1 LGGLRAELGV
11 DFCIVNGENAAD
23 GRGITGKNADRLL
36 AAGADVITLGNW
48 TWGQPGFAAYLAHAE
63 RIARPANLAP
73 GAPGTGLV
81 IHRGVAVINLLG
93 QMTLNPFE
101 SPFVAADRLVEAARA
116 QTPVI
121 VVDFHAEATSEKVAL
136 AYYLAGRVT
145 AVLGTH
151 THVQTNDARVLAG
164 GTAAITDAGMTGP
177 HDSVIGSVPEGA
189 IRRFVTG
196 FPGRLEVAA
205 GEVRIE
211 GALVECGADGRATSC
226 RAIRVPAG

>member
-1 LGGLRAELGV
+1 MGGLRAELGV

-48 TWGQPGFAAYLAHAE
+48 TWGQPGFAAYLAQAE

-93 QMTLNPFE
+93 QMTLTPFE
-101 SPFVAADRLVEAARA
+101 SPFVAADRLVETARA
-116 QTPVI
+116 STPVI

-136 AYYLAGRVT
+136 AYYLA
-145 AVLGTH
+145 
-151 THVQTNDARVLAG
+151 
-164 GTAAITDAGMTGP
+164 AA
-177 HDSVIGSVPEGA
+177 
-189 IRRFVTG
+189 
-196 FPGRLEVAA
+196 
-205 GEVRIE
+205 
-211 GALVECGADGRATSC
+211 
-226 RAIRVPAG
+226 